1 MLFLNFAAWFLFAL
15 GLIAC
20 MPVPKADAATKKP
33 IKARAAAVTEG
44 TAFSN
49 DALDGRS
56 WPDDPCGYM
65 FSQTGQ
71 STTAGSMQWLD
82 HGDCLINAD
91 YLGSIRYRLGDIRS
105 LLGNPAGLVVTGGER
120 GPLDFIKT
128 QTTNTASRLLVLME
142 QTDGLEADLADVKA
156 SSAGTRT
163 AVELTAER
171 LSTTNDRLSSL
182 DDRLEALDA
191 SIADV
196 ADAIEAQGP
205 NVGSPTFPG
214 ASEANASY
222 VRLAATDSFS
232 DELAQRQE
240 SSVMFAA
247 GLIAALLVGMGLWR
261 SLTGGAA

>member
-1 MLFLNFAAWFLFAL
+1 MLLLNFLAWLLLAL
-15 GLIAC
+15 GVLAC
-20 MPVPKADAATKKP
+20 MPAPKADAAQRKP
-33 IKARAAAVTEG
+33 PKAKAAI
-44 TAFSN
+44 TA
-49 DALDGRS
+49 DGQQLT
-56 WPDDPCGYM
+56 DDLINVPP
-65 FSQTGQ
+65 
-71 STTAGSMQWLD
+71 STTVANVCIWLFETVHSITNGEQD
-82 HGDCLINAD
+82 LCNVQSD
-91 YLGSIRYRLGDIRS
+91 YLGSIRWRLGDIRS
-105 LLGNPAGLVVTGGER
+105 LLGNPPGLVTSGPEQR

-128 QTTNTASRLLVLME
+128 ATSNSASRLLLLLD
-142 QTDGLEADLADVKA
+142 QTDGLEPDLAAVKA
-156 SSAGTRT
+156 SSAATRT
-163 AVELTAER
+163 AAEDTASR
-171 LSTTNDRLSSL
+171 LSTTNDRLSAL

-191 SIADV
+191 SLADV

-247 GLIAALLVGMGLWR
+247 GLITALLVGMALWR